1 MVKSGVHIINRLYAD
16 GQRAYTVRWCCP
28 KTRRYK
34 SRKVGPDRLLAEE
47 ERRRVVGELRRGG
60 TGEPNMITWSVHR
73 SARRCSG
80 SRIWRRPRFET
91 PRIP

>member
-47 ERRRVVGELRRGG
+47 ERRTEANG
-60 TGEPNMITWSVHR
+60 TWPTWQ
-73 SARRCSG
+73 ARQAG
-80 SRIWRRPRFET
+80 VP
-91 PRIP
+91 